1 MIMMRLSSD
10 TASLKRYPCPA
21 ERQERLI
28 QEQMDEIEEAIE
40 EAKAQVGEH
49 FTVKQ
54 LEKLRKSLKQKLK
67 SCKAQTVKMMW
78 LRLNN
83 WA

>member
-1 MIMMRLSSD
+1 MS
-10 TASLKRYPCPA
+10 A